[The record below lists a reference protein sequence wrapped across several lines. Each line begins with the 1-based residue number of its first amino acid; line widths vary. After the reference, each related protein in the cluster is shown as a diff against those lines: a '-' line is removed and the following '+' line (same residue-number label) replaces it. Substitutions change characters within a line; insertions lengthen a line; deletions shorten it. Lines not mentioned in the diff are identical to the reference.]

1 MIKVNLLSD
10 AKRAPA
16 RKSQTV
22 RLEGVGAS
30 QNILMIVILGF
41 AVAFAGWR
49 YYSLGA
55 EGDRLVQDLEVAREQ
70 LEKVQKDREAI
81 EDLKRKKELF
91 QKQIDI
97 ITELKNNQSVPV
109 RLLDEVSRNLPDF
122 LWLMSMQ
129 ESGNELTF
137 SGRATTPNAYANF
150 YNNLSESPYFD
161 NVGRISYTA
170 LTDDVTFSL
179 GARFV
184 PAGAPKRPRVESQ
197 QGQ

>member
-10 AKRAPA
+10 VKREPTRRAPSI
-16 RKSQTV
+16 RMD
-22 RLEGVGAS
+22 GVGAS

-41 AVAFAGWR
+41 SVAFAGWR
-49 YYSLGA
+49 YYSLSA
-55 EGDRLVQDLEVAREQ
+55 ESERLVQDLEVAREQ

-81 EDLKRKKELF
+81 EQLKAKKEAF

-97 ITELKNNQSVPV
+97 ITELKNNQQVPV

-122 LWLMSMQ
+122 LWLVSMQ

-137 SGRATTPNAYANF
+137 SGKATTPNAYANF
-150 YNNLSESPYFD
+150 YNNLSESPFFD

-184 PAGAPKRPRVESQ
+184 PGGAPTRPPVEAQ